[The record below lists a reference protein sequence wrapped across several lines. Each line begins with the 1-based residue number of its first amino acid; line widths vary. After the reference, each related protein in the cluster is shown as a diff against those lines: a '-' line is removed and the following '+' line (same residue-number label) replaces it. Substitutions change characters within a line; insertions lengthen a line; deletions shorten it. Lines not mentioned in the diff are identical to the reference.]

1 MAENYRIMQSKREG
15 EDFVRNSVA
24 ITGAA
29 VWSDEVGGIQKYQK
43 KSTILNQQHSK
54 TLPPSV
60 LPGGEDES

>member
-29 VWSDEVGGIQKYQK
+29 VWSDEVGGI
-43 KSTILNQQHSK
+43 TIFIGLVVATVK
-54 TLPPSV
+54 VTML
-60 LPGGEDES
+60 